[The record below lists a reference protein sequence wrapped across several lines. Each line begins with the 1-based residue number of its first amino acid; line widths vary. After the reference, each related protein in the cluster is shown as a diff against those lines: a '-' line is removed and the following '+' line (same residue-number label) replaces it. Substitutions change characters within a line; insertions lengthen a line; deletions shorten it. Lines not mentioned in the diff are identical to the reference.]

1 MDRSSMLNSY
11 VADNEFNQKSL
22 DAANNDLSAL
32 EFRIRG
38 SKTVAEIKNEVDIF
52 LERNNVSEEV
62 KDNLLRICDN
72 FSENTTV
79 YQAMSY
85 LEDFMSRHVSE
96 KEKDFTKSDD
106 TVSDIKEEVITDA
119 MKSLDDIGITLV
131 GADTTDMAEKI
142 KDEDD
147 VYKIKNNVE
156 RTTEHFNSQK
166 DLSPNNDNQI
176 EIDSNIIEEVIE
188 TSGDETLLESATSEQ
203 EDTTIEV
210 ETTDNSSKIE
220 VLPDG
225 TIIYSGDKNTDNSMN
240 FVAMVTSALVVD
252 NELDMNLSKMANE
265 SSTYRVAFGN
275 FYPKQDGNHQHTI
288 IAGEVKSLVS
298 SYNPSTSYKDILMQ
312 KSPELMMSLNIVDE
326 EVLGKTGLFQM
337 NVDNKNGNYGFSFI
351 LDENYSD
358 LTQAF
363 SEGGAM
369 VTNDAAENSVVML
382 NNTTPGDNLF
392 ALNITASS
400 IHDLRQQ
407 IKNLQNV
414 NAYQKQ
420 LKYDPKMNE
429 SALANPN
436 FFMIVLIA
444 NLIMLTLGIVVTL
457 FS

>member
-52 LERNNVSEEV
+52 LERNNVPEEV

-188 TSGDETLLESATSEQ
+188 TPGDETLLESATSEQ

-288 IAGEVKSLVS
+288 IAGEVKNLVS

-369 VTNDAAENSVVML
+369 VTNDAAENSVVKL

>member
-52 LERNNVSEEV
+52 LERNNVPEEV

-188 TSGDETLLESATSEQ
+188 TPGDETLLESATSEQ

-288 IAGEVKSLVS
+288 IAGEVKNLVS

>member
-52 LERNNVSEEV
+52 LERNNVPEEV

-96 KEKDFTKSDD
+96 KEKYFTKSDD

-188 TSGDETLLESATSEQ
+188 TPGDETLLESATSEQ

-275 FYPKQDGNHQHTI
+275 FYPKQDGNYQHTI